1 MYLLGLDCGGTAS
14 KALLTTVC
22 GDMLGRGQGGPANY
36 MVNGIDGVVKS
47 ALEAIGGCLAQARL
61 DLPTLYNQGVFL
73 ALGVSGAGRE
83 PEMAE
88 VKQAFQRIGFDHVV
102 VGHDASIALLGALG
116 GADGVVVIAGTGSIA
131 YGLRDKQSTRV
142 GGWGYLLDDEGSAFW
157 ISLYALQQVMWSFDG
172 RAGQDRMLLAAVYDY
187 FHVPDA
193 AQLVPLVYRTPLDR
207 GLIGGF
213 SREVTRLANE
223 GHGLSQEILS
233 AAGQQL
239 GNLAV
244 AALTNLGLLESE
256 GRVGVSGGVFSAG
269 DWVLA
274 PMQEVIWHAAPKQTV
289 TLPDFEPVVGAALLA
304 ARHSQLDMKR
314 VVAGL
319 RQSR

>member
-14 KALLTTVC
+14 KALLTTVY
-22 GDMLGRGQGGPANY
+22 GDILGRGQGGPANY
-36 MVNGIDGVVKS
+36 VVNGIDGVVKS
-47 ALEAIGGCLAQARL
+47 SLEAIEGCLAQAHL
-61 DLPTLYNQGVFL
+61 DLSTLHQQGVFL

-83 PEMAE
+83 PEMAD
-88 VKQAFQRIGFDHVV
+88 VKVAFQSTGFDHVV
-102 VGHDASIALLGALG
+102 VSHDASIALLGALG

-131 YGLRDKQSTRV
+131 YGLRDEQSTRV
-142 GGWGYLLDDEGSAFW
+142 GGWGYLLGDEGSAFW
-157 ISLYALQQVMWSFDG
+157 ISLCALQHVMWSFDG
-172 RAGQDRMLLAAVYDY
+172 RAGRDQVLSETAYDY
-187 FHVPDA
+187 FQVPDA
-193 AQLVPLVYRTPLDR
+193 AQLIPLVYRTPLDR

-223 GHGLSQEILS
+223 GHSLSQETLC

-244 AALTNLGLLESE
+244 AALTNLGLLENE

-274 PMQEVIWHAAPKQTV
+274 PMQEVIWHASPKQTV

-319 RQSR
+319 KRSL